1 LEAFMSDRFV
11 ISLATIPMISG
22 VVLLGLL
29 QRPAVSQVSAS
40 RGPSPRSAASAHTES
55 RIAPWVGVVSAGN
68 NAELAAEF
76 EGRVTHVW
84 VKSGQH
90 VNQGDKLLE
99 IDPAEI
105 ATTVGVAGAELSQHR
120 SDVQRA
126 EARLE
131 ATRTRLKRLEEGG
144 KWLSAQE
151 LDVARTEVRVAE
163 ADLSAARS
171 SVTMGRARLAQ
182 QQLRQEKHRIEA
194 PFSGTLVSIEVDE
207 GDSVSAGQILAR
219 VISAD
224 RVIRFALPRTDVAE
238 QALTEVSVRL
248 KGQQGALRA
257 TVRTVRPEVDSAAQL
272 VFASAALPDAVRD
285 LPSWMPGS
293 VVEVTPVDA
302 QEAVEK

>member
-1 LEAFMSDRFV
+1 MSDRFV

-40 RGPSPRSAASAHTES
+40 RGPVPRGVATAHTET

-84 VKSGQH
+84 VKSGQQ
-90 VNQGDKLLE
+90 VKQGDKLLE

-105 ATTVGVAGAELSQHR
+105 ATNVGVAGAELSQHR

-131 ATRTRLKRLEEGG
+131 ASRTRFKRLEEGG

-151 LDVARTEVRVAE
+151 LDAARTEVRVAE
-163 ADLSAARS
+163 AELSAARS
-171 SVTMGRARLAQ
+171 SVAMGRARLAQ
-182 QQLRQEKHRIEA
+182 QQLRQDKHRIEA
-194 PFSGTLVSIEVDE
+194 PFAGTLVSIEVDE
-207 GDSVSAGQILAR
+207 GDSVTPGQMLAR
-219 VISAD
+219 VISND
-224 RVIRFALPRTDVAE
+224 RVIRFALPRAAVAE
-238 QALTEVSVRL
+238 QPLSVVSVRL

-257 TVRTVRPEVDSAAQL
+257 AVNTVRPEVDSAAQL
-272 VFASAALPDAVRD
+272 VFASASLPEAVRD

-293 VVEVTPVDA
+293 VVEVSPADA